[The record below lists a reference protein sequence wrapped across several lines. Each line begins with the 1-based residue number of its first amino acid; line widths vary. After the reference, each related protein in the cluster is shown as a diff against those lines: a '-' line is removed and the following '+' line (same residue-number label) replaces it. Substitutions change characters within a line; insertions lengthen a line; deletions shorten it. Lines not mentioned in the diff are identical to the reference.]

1 MDNTVYASPQA
12 LTKLVL
18 INNLPQEGDHNP
30 FQDDDMRGSEY
41 QMSLTE
47 GNTFTVKASIRQN
60 DGTFETK
67 VIDPKYIKIQYS
79 KDVSFDGDDWN
90 GKESVKWTTNPEGAR
105 SFRIIIDDPSGAA
118 MPAHSK
124 VTVEYD
130 AKADT
135 PDSIEPGQTA
145 YNSFGYHY
153 EVNGGTALEAAPSG
167 VGLRTPYVPTL
178 QKRLETP
185 DGEAMAAGADAKFN
199 FVIYDGAAVTLKD
212 DFTEADL
219 AKALQGRTY
228 TYVAK
233 KVDPGQ
239 MESDAPWLKDL
250 KQYSYANGTWTATD
264 TAWTWK
270 NGSTYHVIELPITGD
285 YRYGSINRSTARSY
299 SFTYNYANKNTLQC
313 VNIGTSW
320 AAKLTKIEENKP
332 EIKLQD
338 AYFALYSP
346 VEADQMTKDACSAL
360 LVTKKPDLTY
370 EDENGTKWYLKS
382 VVKTDANGTLTWAG
396 LSESEYRYVE
406 VQAPNGYNLDST
418 VRKVTRP
425 TGGGTA
431 SVSVTNRPG
440 YNLPETG
447 GIGTWPFMTAGLLLT
462 GTALALLLKKRK
474 TNN

>member
-1 MDNTVYASPQA
+1 MFSHRT
-12 LTKLVL
+12 
-18 INNLPQEGDHNP
+18 
-30 FQDDDMRGSEY
+30 RG
-41 QMSLTE
+41 
-47 GNTFTVKASIRQN
+47 
-60 DGTFETK
+60 
-67 VIDPKYIKIQYS
+67 
-79 KDVSFDGDDWN
+79 
-90 GKESVKWTTNPEGAR
+90 
-105 SFRIIIDDPSGAA
+105 
-118 MPAHSK
+118 
-124 VTVEYD
+124 
-130 AKADT
+130 
-135 PDSIEPGQTA
+135 PG
-145 YNSFGYHY
+145 
-153 EVNGGTALEAAPSG
+153 
-167 VGLRTPYVPTL
+167 
-178 QKRLETP
+178 
-185 DGEAMAAGADAKFN
+185 
-199 FVIYDGAAVTLKD
+199 
-212 DFTEADL
+212 
-219 AKALQGRTY
+219 
-228 TYVAK
+228 
-233 KVDPGQ
+233 
-239 MESDAPWLKDL
+239 
-250 KQYSYANGTWTATD
+250 
-264 TAWTWK
+264 
-270 NGSTYHVIELPITGD
+270 
-285 YRYGSINRSTARSY
+285 SY

-360 LVTKKPDLTY
+360 VVTKKPDLTY

>member
-1 MDNTVYASPQA
+1 M
-12 LTKLVL
+12 
-18 INNLPQEGDHNP
+18 
-30 FQDDDMRGSEY
+30 
-41 QMSLTE
+41 
-47 GNTFTVKASIRQN
+47 
-60 DGTFETK
+60 
-67 VIDPKYIKIQYS
+67 
-79 KDVSFDGDDWN
+79 
-90 GKESVKWTTNPEGAR
+90 
-105 SFRIIIDDPSGAA
+105 
-118 MPAHSK
+118 
-124 VTVEYD
+124 
-130 AKADT
+130 
-135 PDSIEPGQTA
+135 
-145 YNSFGYHY
+145 
-153 EVNGGTALEAAPSG
+153 
-167 VGLRTPYVPTL
+167 
-178 QKRLETP
+178 
-185 DGEAMAAGADAKFN
+185 
-199 FVIYDGAAVTLKD
+199 
-212 DFTEADL
+212 
-219 AKALQGRTY
+219 
-228 TYVAK
+228 AK

>member
-1 MDNTVYASPQA
+1 M
-12 LTKLVL
+12 
-18 INNLPQEGDHNP
+18 
-30 FQDDDMRGSEY
+30 
-41 QMSLTE
+41 
-47 GNTFTVKASIRQN
+47 
-60 DGTFETK
+60 
-67 VIDPKYIKIQYS
+67 
-79 KDVSFDGDDWN
+79 
-90 GKESVKWTTNPEGAR
+90 
-105 SFRIIIDDPSGAA
+105 
-118 MPAHSK
+118 
-124 VTVEYD
+124 
-130 AKADT
+130 
-135 PDSIEPGQTA
+135 
-145 YNSFGYHY
+145 
-153 EVNGGTALEAAPSG
+153 
-167 VGLRTPYVPTL
+167 
-178 QKRLETP
+178 
-185 DGEAMAAGADAKFN
+185 
-199 FVIYDGAAVTLKD
+199 TLKD

-370 EDENGTKWYLKS
+370 EDEMAQM
-382 VVKTDANGTLTWAG
+382 VP
-396 LSESEYRYVE
+396 E
-406 VQAPNGYNLDST
+406 VCGQD
-418 VRKVTRP
+418 RC
-425 TGGGTA
+425 
-431 SVSVTNRPG
+431 
-440 YNLPETG
+440 
-447 GIGTWPFMTAGLLLT
+447 
-462 GTALALLLKKRK
+462 
-474 TNN
+474 

>member
-1 MDNTVYASPQA
+1 
-12 LTKLVL
+12 
-18 INNLPQEGDHNP
+18 
-30 FQDDDMRGSEY
+30 
-41 QMSLTE
+41 
-47 GNTFTVKASIRQN
+47 
-60 DGTFETK
+60 
-67 VIDPKYIKIQYS
+67 
-79 KDVSFDGDDWN
+79 
-90 GKESVKWTTNPEGAR
+90 
-105 SFRIIIDDPSGAA
+105 

-320 AAKLTKIEENKP
+320 AAELTKIEENKP

-462 GTALALLLKKRK
+462 GTAQQLKSSPAERPIVRSSAGDFWLN
-474 TNN
+474 TL